1 MSKAAGGG
9 DSASKGPR
17 RRQPRRG
24 HPVHDVFEPDDH
36 APSGYYNPLPGQ
48 PEASKRA
55 RKMGKRNLAED
66 VEQARAPQVLET
78 LEDVLRMYGVVAD
91 LPINDSLI
99 NDVDLVRALKK
110 ALMPG
115 PKIMNGNDQAQEAEA
130 LTKII
135 TCEHQMSRA
144 ALVIALLKRGV
155 RTWPPHGCQVG
166 FTLLPPLLAAL
177 EAHGTFSE
185 EDEWDNMFD
194 SLAEH
199 GENMDNEW
207 GPLRVTATSEYYK
220 RFKKLHWSSEPR

>member
-1 MSKAAGGG
+1 MHES
-9 DSASKGPR
+9 
-17 RRQPRRG
+17 
-24 HPVHDVFEPDDH
+24 
-36 APSGYYNPLPGQ
+36 L
-48 PEASKRA
+48 EAVLNKYKVCA
-55 RKMGKRNLAED
+55 NLAIYKD
-66 VEQARAPQVLET
+66 LNTDKKIVDALE
-78 LEDVLRMYGVVAD
+78 
-91 LPINDSLI
+91 
-99 NDVDLVRALKK
+99 K
-110 ALMPG
+110 ALMPA
-115 PKIMNGNDQAQEAEA
+115 PIVMNGNDQAQEAEA

-135 TCEHQMSRA
+135 TCELQMSRA

-207 GPLRVTATSEYYK
+207 GPLRITAASEYYK